1 MLNENQAI
9 VYPYDVENFY
19 PPAPAMMISLS
30 APISTSSKSVRSLAL
45 FDSGAD
51 ITVIPQRIVEHLQLK
66 YVDEIYASSLGGMQK
81 KYFVYSVRITID
93 NLGDFVIRAIS
104 ESEDYV
110 VVGRD
115 ILNDWLLFL
124 KGPIKVFEISK

>member
-1 MLNENQAI
+1 MTENKQSFI
-9 VYPYDVENFY
+9 YPYDNKNFH

-30 APISTSSKSVRSLAL
+30 IPVSASLISIRSLAL
-45 FDSGAD
+45 LDSGAD

-66 YVDEIYASSLGGMQK
+66 RAGDVIASGFDGSRK
-81 KYFVYSVRITID
+81 YYFVYSVKITID
-93 NLGDFVIRAIS
+93 DFGDFVVRAIS

-110 VVGRD
+110 IVGRD

-124 KGPIKVFEISK
+124 KGPAKIFEIAK